1 MDVMK
6 NKRRYTPKT
15 SIKRIVIS
23 VILVLAV
30 AVGVYALVHNNNE
43 KAAVEDTENIHD
55 VQKAKDEKPATGKVS
70 SKDIEDK
77 GTSEKGASAVTD
89 EREVG
94 PTTTE
99 TSPETT
105 NEDETSITM
114 PKENHEAI
122 IANAKTQVY
131 TILAGS
137 KQGSG
142 FLFNTKGDIITNA
155 HVANSMD
162 DVVVINANGQE
173 FNGKVIGVDSKTDV
187 ALIRVPDLAG
197 KNPLVIDTAQAVVGT
212 EVVAIGSPHAKSG
225 TTTTGK
231 ITSVGASFTDGYS
244 YTNLYEITAKLESG
258 SSGGPLIN
266 VKTGNV
272 IGINSI
278 ILTDHPEIGYA
289 LPMANVM
296 PLVNKW
302 AATNPEINFNEHDE
316 EDEYEQQYTFA
327 DDQGY
332 EILKAYVEDF
342 YSLIAQ
348 DFDYKQRRAYLNFI
362 QQGSAGY
369 KAAPTIFDA
378 YTTGDKTKQNIS
390 YSIASINVVGDYANV
405 KVNSVLTYMKDG
417 TEQKLT
423 QTLTFKYIIEY
434 SDYVITDITLNNST
448 DTNNQAPATDP
459 TTTEDKDEATTNNS
473 STEEKATTE
482 EETPKDSTTD
492 DAKGD
497 ESKAQPQA
505 SDKEQDSEQEPK
517 AEDSTDSTPV
527 DSKEKKSTTG
537 DATVAPAVPLT
548 QPTPTSDEE

>member
-1 MDVMK
+1 MK

-23 VILVLAV
+23 AILVLAV
-30 AVGVYALVHNNNE
+30 AVGIYALVHNNDNE

-70 SKDIEDK
+70 SKDIEEK
-77 GTSEKGASAVTD
+77 GTSEKGASTVTD

-173 FNGKVIGVDSKTDV
+173 FNGKVIGTDSKTDV
-187 ALIRVPDLAG
+187 ALIRVPELAG

-302 AATNPEINFNEHDE
+302 AATDPEINFNEHDE

-327 DDQGY
+327 DDKGY

-362 QQGSAGY
+362 QQGSAAY

-378 YTTGDKTKQNIS
+378 YTTSDKSKQNIS
-390 YSIASINVVGDYANV
+390 YSIADITVVEDHANV
-405 KVNSVLTYMKDG
+405 TVNSVLTYMKDG
-417 TEQKLT
+417 TEQKLK

-434 SDYVITDITLNNST
+434 SDYVITDITLNSST
-448 DTNNQAPATDP
+448 DSNNAP
-459 TTTEDKDEATTNNS
+459 TTNDNNATEEQDEATTNNS
-473 STEEKATTE
+473 SNEEATTEKESTEKPTTEDATEEK
-482 EETPKDSTTD
+482 
-492 DAKGD
+492 KGED
-497 ESKAQPQA
+497 SKAQPQT
-505 SDKEQDSEQEPK
+505 SEKDQEQPTTENKEN
-517 AEDSTDSTPV
+517 TTTN
-527 DSKEKKSTTG
+527 SKEKESTTNSTT
-537 DATVAPAVPLT
+537 DVAPA
-548 QPTPTSDEE
+548 PTVEKTDEATTSSKE